1 MNSSVDRTRYVV
13 LLQAV
18 ASMSKLFS
26 DNSVPYVD
34 SRFVER
40 LFVQATGARDLSGSH
55 KSFDALLDQ
64 NIGVGIKTFLSGTG
78 LSKREKV
85 AEFPRLAQEGKFEGL
100 HPRELAE
107 KVSSYRNSRVRSDAN
122 ELGIDLAKS
131 IYHCLVRTPLGA
143 IIHEEPYSLV
153 DVDNIRP
160 TDRRGRVVS
169 KWEKS
174 VRGAFFTDG
183 ISNYNFNASKNV
195 LIKQFK
201 FSRNRDVIEL
211 PVFEDIFERV
221 VDWFELEKSALSIGI
236 SDDSGKGLMRL
247 DKNEAGKPGI
257 DFIVLPLY
265 STRGKEKAVAQK
277 SGINQWN
284 AGGRRRV
291 FGEAYV
297 PVPSE
302 IHKLFPKFF
311 PKRDVDFQ
319 MFLPNDQIQVPG
331 KICQDGGKAL
341 MSTPNVTLGHWILKV
356 IDPTLQE
363 VDFQREP
370 RRRNPFSYSDLL
382 SIGKDAVSV
391 RRVKGKMGV
400 SYHLEFA
407 PLDSY
412 EDFIA
417 LAKS

>member
-1 MNSSVDRTRYVV
+1 MNSSVDRTRYVA

-40 LFVQATGARDLSGSH
+40 LFVQATGARDLSRSD
-55 KSFDALLDQ
+55 KSFDALLGQD
-64 NIGVGIKTFLSGTG
+64 IGVGIKTFLSGTG
-78 LSKREKV
+78 HSKREKV
-85 AEFPRLAQEGKFEGL
+85 AEFPRLAQEGQFEGL

-131 IYHCLVRTPLGA
+131 IYHCLIRTQLGA
-143 IIHEEPYSLV
+143 VIHEEPYSLV
-153 DVDNIRP
+153 DINNIKP
-160 TDRRGRVVS
+160 TDRRGRVVP
-169 KWEKS
+169 KWEKNI
-174 VRGAFFTDG
+174 RGAYFTDG
-183 ISNYNFNASKNV
+183 VANYNFNASKNV
-195 LIKQFK
+195 LFKQFN
-201 FSRNRDVIEL
+201 FLQNQDVIEL
-211 PVFEDIFERV
+211 PVFEDIFDRV
-221 VDWFELEKSALSIGI
+221 VNWFEVEKSTLSIDV
-236 SDDSGKGLMRL
+236 SDDSGKALITINP
-247 DKNEAGKPGI
+247 DKVEKPGI
-257 DFIVLPLY
+257 DFVVLPLY
-265 STRGKEKAVAQK
+265 STRGIEKMVPLK

-302 IHKLFPKFF
+302 IHKLFPRFF
-311 PKRDVDFQ
+311 PKRDVVFQ
-319 MFLPNDQIQVPG
+319 MSLPNNRNQVPG

-341 MSTPNVTLGHWILKV
+341 MSAPNVTLGHWILKV
-356 IDPTLQE
+356 IDPTLRDA
-363 VDFQREP
+363 DFQREP
-370 RRRNPFSYSDLL
+370 RRENPFTYSDLL
-382 SIGKDAVSV
+382 SIGKDAISV
-391 RRVKGKMGV
+391 RRVKSEVGV
-400 SYHLEFA
+400 SYNLEFA

-412 EDFIA
+412 EEFVT

>member
-1 MNSSVDRTRYVV
+1 MNSSVDRTRYVA
-13 LLQAV
+13 LLRAV

-40 LFVQATGARDLSGSH
+40 LFIQATGARDLSRSD
-55 KSFDALLDQ
+55 KSFDALLDKD
-64 NIGVGIKTFLSGTG
+64 IGVGIKTFLSGTG
-78 LSKREKV
+78 QSKREKV
-85 AEFPRLAQEGKFEGL
+85 AEFPRLAQEGHFEGL

-131 IYHCLVRTPLGA
+131 IYHCLIRTQLGA

-153 DVDNIRP
+153 DVNNIKP
-160 TDRRGRVVS
+160 TDRRGRVVP
-169 KWEKS
+169 KWDKNN
-174 VRGAFFTDG
+174 RGAYFTDG
-183 ISNYNFNASKNV
+183 VANYNFNASKNV
-195 LIKQFK
+195 LFKQFN
-201 FSRNRDVIEL
+201 FLQNLDVIEL
-211 PVFEDIFERV
+211 PVFEDIFDRV
-221 VDWFELEKSALSIGI
+221 VNWFDVEKRNLPLGI
-236 SDDSGKGLMRL
+236 SDDSGRNLITIVPSKV
-247 DKNEAGKPGI
+247 EKPGI
-257 DFIVLPLY
+257 DFVVLPLY
-265 STRGKEKAVAQK
+265 STRGIEKVVPQK

-311 PKRDVDFQ
+311 PKRDVAFQ
-319 MFLPNDQIQVPG
+319 MTLPNNQTAVLG

-341 MSTPNVTLGHWILKV
+341 MSSPNVTLGHWILKV
-356 IDPTLQE
+356 IDPTLQDA
-363 VDFQREP
+363 DFQREP
-370 RRRNPFSYSDLL
+370 RRKNPFSYSDLL
-382 SIGKDAVSV
+382 SIGKDAISV
-391 RRVKGKMGV
+391 RRVKNTMGV
-400 SYHLEFA
+400 SYSLEFA

-412 EDFIA
+412 EEFIS